1 MGTRTD
7 LSQEDA
13 LHLQLGDNLIH
24 EEELA
29 AVNIIS
35 IGLKFIWEARVAKKQ
50 ITIHQLRSEIEAN
63 IALLRKSKYSGVG
76 QKMHELLNN

>member
-1 MGTRTD
+1 M
-7 LSQEDA
+7 
-13 LHLQLGDNLIH
+13 
-24 EEELA
+24 
-29 AVNIIS
+29 IS

-50 ITIHQLRSEIEAN
+50 ITIHKLRSEIEAN